1 MMHTIFCLLYLLFK
15 FNMFFM
21 NHRFCQL
28 DYYDIFHNFS
38 HYKGAGEEEKLSESY
53 INIPS

>member
-1 MMHTIFCLLYLLFK
+1 
-15 FNMFFM
+15 M